1 MNELYVLELATEL
14 VRVESL
20 SGAEGKAMD
29 LAAEL
34 LLADGWEVIRI
45 PVAPGRECV
54 LAHPG
59 AEFVLTFSTHLDT
72 VPPYIPPR
80 VEGDTL
86 WGRGACDAKGI
97 AAAMMVAARRLRES
111 GYPVALLF
119 VVGEET
125 SHDGALAANDWAARN
140 LAPTIPRVLVNG
152 EPTGNRLAL
161 GTKGASRVEVRV
173 RGRTAHSAYPEL
185 GRSATSE
192 LVRLLGELD
201 SLPLPE
207 DPLLG
212 KTTVNIGSIRG
223 GVADNVLAPEATARL
238 MFRLVTP
245 VEEVR
250 PLIERWAAGRA
261 ELEWGVHAPPQRLS
275 GLEGFDTC
283 VVAYTTDIG
292 ALTHWGKPYLLG
304 PGSIELAHTD
314 GERIT
319 LGELQLAV
327 DLYGKLAETVLCRSH
342 LTGDGERSRG

>member
-1 MNELYVLELATEL
+1 MNERCVLELAAEL

-20 SGAEGKAMD
+20 SGAEGKAME

-34 LLADGWEVIRI
+34 LRADGWEVIRI
-45 PVAPGRECV
+45 PVAPGRDCV

-72 VPPYIPPR
+72 VPPYFPPR
-80 VEGDTL
+80 VEGNTL

-125 SHDGALAANDWAARN
+125 SHDGAHAANEWAARN
-140 LAPTIPRVLVNG
+140 LAPTVPRVLVNG

-173 RGRTAHSAYPEL
+173 RGRAAHSAYPEL
-185 GRSATSE
+185 GRSATAE

-201 SLPLPE
+201 SLSLPE

-245 VEEVR
+245 VEELR
-250 PLIERWAAGRA
+250 PSIERWAAGRA
-261 ELEWGVHAPPQRLS
+261 ELEWGVYAPPQRLS
-275 GLEGFDTC
+275 ALEGFDTC

-304 PGSIELAHTD
+304 PGSIELAHTE

-319 LGELQLAV
+319 LAEMQLAV
-327 DLYGKLAETVLCRSH
+327 GLYEKLAETVLCQSR